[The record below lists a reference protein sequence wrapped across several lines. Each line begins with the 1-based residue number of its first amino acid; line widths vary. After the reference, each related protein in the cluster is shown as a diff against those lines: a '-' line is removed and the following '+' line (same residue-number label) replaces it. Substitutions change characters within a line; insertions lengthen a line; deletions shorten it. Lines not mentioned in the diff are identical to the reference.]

1 MMKNFFAT
9 ITIILLTF
17 SLFAQSPNPRNSHP
31 ELDSGSPA
39 SPISHPELD
48 SGSPASPTSH
58 PDSTKSHPE
67 LDSGSPASPK
77 SHPESHPE
85 LDSGSPD
92 TPISHPDSPISHPE
106 SHPDSPKSHPEL
118 DSGSPVIPQD
128 VFPTEDL
135 YNNPPEKSTSSGK
148 LRPKDNTTVVDEADD
163 IELTGVEK
171 KKNEQDRK
179 NIRNN
184 AEESRSIMLRSNE
197 LNKKIEKN
205 KIALLQKSLLLT
217 NNFAEDEVLNLIGE
231 AENLKAEILRRRN
244 QLVKEQEATR
254 LRMEEELNK
263 NIQQLQDSPYAIA
276 EMDAS
281 GKPLERAQED
291 RLHKIQQL
299 QSENKSAFSRY
310 VNDSEQELKE
320 QEKPI
325 IEKIEKINLQLEK
338 KRSIN
343 SVFYPK
349 TEDRPSMVTAA
360 TYDGVNFG
368 WEMNIFFTLGN
379 HQIEDYNIFVP
390 YKKVTGKKPN
400 YKSAAYKNTVEEY
413 DSYFRTAV
421 PAIYAVVDFT
431 VQAAPSYMPSRYL
444 VRIEKTTLYLLEDNK
459 KVLTQFEK
467 NLVGTYSFL
476 PVNDIRT
483 DAEKRRDKIAVTQL
497 KINSERQQE
506 KDRKY
511 AQKHVENSGFYN
523 FVSPALRCGIEAGFK
538 TPVGLD
544 LSKLNWYGAF
554 DIPFKPVFVGAEIT
568 INDLLLN
575 FKDKDKPL
583 IDLENTTY
591 DIAGRLGYQMK
602 MWGQAFSP
610 FVMAGFGAQFNNE
623 FTQSTFFV
631 NGTAGLHLLYTLNI
645 FYNFN
650 YNFNLKQAA
659 SSIGVSL
666 SLNGPWGK

>member
-1 MMKNFFAT
+1 MKNFFAI
-9 ITIILLTF
+9 ITIILLSS
-17 SLFAQSPNPRNSHP
+17 SLFAQSTNPQNSHPDSPKSHPELDSGSPASPISHPESHPDITTSHP

-48 SGSPASPTSH
+48 SGSPVTPQDQF
-58 PDSTKSHPE
+58 PNEDLYNNHPE
-67 LDSGSPASPK
+67 

-85 LDSGSPD
+85 LDSGSP
-92 TPISHPDSPISHPE
+92 I
-106 SHPDSPKSHPEL
+106 
-118 DSGSPVIPQD
+118 IPQD
-128 VFPTEDL
+128 QFPTEDL
-135 YNNPPEKSTSSGK
+135 YNNHPEKSTSSGK

-276 EMDAS
+276 EMDAG

-320 QEKPI
+320 LEKPI

-459 KVLTQFEK
+459 KVLTQVEK

-511 AQKHVENSGFYN
+511 AEKHVENSGFYN

-544 LSKLNWYGAF
+544 LSKLNWYGAV

-610 FVMAGFGAQFNNE
+610 FVMAGVGAQFNNE

>member
-1 MMKNFFAT
+1 MFLIYAVNITNFFAT

-17 SLFAQSPNPRNSHP
+17 SLFAQSPNPQN
-31 ELDSGSPA
+31 
-39 SPISHPELD
+39 
-48 SGSPASPTSH
+48 SH

-77 SHPESHPE
+77 SHPDTTNSHPDTTNSHPE
-85 LDSGSPD
+85 LDSGSPA
-92 TPISHPDSPISHPE
+92 SPKSHPE
-106 SHPDSPKSHPEL
+106 SHPDTPISHPEL
-118 DSGSPVIPQD
+118 DSGSPASPKSQPAPQNSHPD
-128 VFPTEDL
+128 STTSHPELDSGAPVTSQDQFPTEDL
-135 YNNPPEKSTSSGK
+135 YNNHPEKSTSSGK

-276 EMDAS
+276 EMDAG

-431 VQAAPSYMPSRYL
+431 VQAAPS
-444 VRIEKTTLYLLEDNK
+444 
-459 KVLTQFEK
+459 
-467 NLVGTYSFL
+467 
-476 PVNDIRT
+476 
-483 DAEKRRDKIAVTQL
+483 
-497 KINSERQQE
+497 
-506 KDRKY
+506 
-511 AQKHVENSGFYN
+511 
-523 FVSPALRCGIEAGFK
+523 
-538 TPVGLD
+538 
-544 LSKLNWYGAF
+544 
-554 DIPFKPVFVGAEIT
+554 
-568 INDLLLN
+568 
-575 FKDKDKPL
+575 
-583 IDLENTTY
+583 
-591 DIAGRLGYQMK
+591 
-602 MWGQAFSP
+602 
-610 FVMAGFGAQFNNE
+610 
-623 FTQSTFFV
+623 
-631 NGTAGLHLLYTLNI
+631 
-645 FYNFN
+645 
-650 YNFNLKQAA
+650 
-659 SSIGVSL
+659 
-666 SLNGPWGK
+666 

>member
-1 MMKNFFAT
+1 MKNFFAF

-17 SLFAQSPNPRNSHP
+17 SLFAQSTKGLLTPPISHPESHPDSPNSHPESHP
-31 ELDSGSPA
+31 ELDSGSPIT
-39 SPISHPELD
+39 PQDQFPNQDLYNNHPE
-48 SGSPASPTSH
+48 
-58 PDSTKSHPE
+58 
-67 LDSGSPASPK
+67 

-92 TPISHPDSPISHPE
+92 SPKSQPAPQNSHPDSTI

-118 DSGSPVIPQD
+118 DSGSPVTPQD
-128 VFPTEDL
+128 QFPNQDL
-135 YNNPPEKSTSSGK
+135 YNNHPEKSTSSIK
-148 LRPKDNTTVVDEADD
+148 LRPKDNITVVDEVDH

-171 KKNEQDRK
+171 KKIEQDRK

-184 AEESRSIMLRSNE
+184 AEESRSLMLRSNE

-205 KIALLQKSLLLT
+205 KIALHQKSLLLT
-217 NNFAEDEVLNLIGE
+217 NNFAEDEVLSLIGE

-276 EMDAS
+276 EMDAG

-400 YKSAAYKNTVEEY
+400 YKSVAYKNTVEEY

-459 KVLTQFEK
+459 KVLTQVEK

-610 FVMAGFGAQFNNE
+610 FVIAGFGAQFNNE